1 MYGDIIKA
9 GDRRPNIWVLDFGI
23 PIPHEHLKDEVVMYD
38 MRNFYMFN
46 PDMPGAIENVHP
58 NKFIADLRP
67 VEEFWHTPVIPI
79 SEKDLSEYK
88 RKVEEANRRGYT
100 FELKKDS
107 IYYWS
112 IVTMMFVII
121 IYVFLIFSESTSDL
135 KYQMD
140 KGKYYRIQ

>member
-1 MYGDIIKA
+1 
-9 GDRRPNIWVLDFGI
+9 
-23 PIPHEHLKDEVVMYD
+23 MYD

-67 VEEFWHTPVIPI
+67 VEEFRHTPVIPI
-79 SEKDLSEYK
+79 SEKDLADYK
-88 RKVEEANRRGYT
+88 KKVEEANRRGYT

-140 KGKYYRIQ
+140 KGKYY